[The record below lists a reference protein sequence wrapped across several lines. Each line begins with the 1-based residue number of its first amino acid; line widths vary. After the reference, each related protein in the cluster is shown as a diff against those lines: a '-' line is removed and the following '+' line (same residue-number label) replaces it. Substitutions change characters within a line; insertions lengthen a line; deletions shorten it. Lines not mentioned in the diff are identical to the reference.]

1 MNSPTKSID
10 ILGIGV
16 SVLDVLM
23 VVDQLPTDESVVR
36 AKDRRISLGGGVAVA
51 AATAA
56 MMGGRV
62 SFADRLG
69 KDVASQT
76 IQAELESAGVDIDQT
91 EVADNQTASV
101 ATVWVRQDTGSRTI
115 VFSPGSDIPLSWTDG
130 LAAAVANSR
139 ILHCNGRHIETCLR
153 AIEIAKRSD
162 TLVSF
167 DGGAHRYRDEV
178 LPLARASDILVV
190 SEHFAAAHVYGEGVN
205 GDSDPAALAEQLAA
219 DFDARIVGVTAGD
232 RGSWFACRDS
242 GRWHEPAVNV
252 DQVIDTTGCGDTFHG
267 AFLYGIAKGFSVR
280 RCSHL
285 ASIVAANNACRLGAL
300 AIDLSSLELEINRH
314 VSNSSND

>member
-1 MNSPTKSID
+1 MNSPSKSIE

-23 VVDQLPTDESVVR
+23 VVDELPTDESVVR

-51 AATAA
+51 TATAA
-56 MMGGRV
+56 MMGGQV

-69 KDVASQT
+69 NDVASQT
-76 IQAELESAGVDIDQT
+76 ILAELKSAGVNVDHI
-91 EVADNQTASV
+91 EVVKEQSASV
-101 ATVWVRQDTGSRTI
+101 ATVWVRQNSGSRTI
-115 VFSPGSDIPLSWTDG
+115 VFSPGSDIPLSWNDE
-130 LAAAVANSR
+130 LAAAVANAK
-139 ILHCNGRHIETCLR
+139 ILHCNGRHVETCLR

-178 LPLARASDILVV
+178 LPLVRASDILIV
-190 SEHFAAAHVYGEGVN
+190 SEHFAAAHVN
-205 GDSDPAALAEQLAA
+205 GDDVHGNSDPATLAEQLAA

-232 RGSWFACRDS
+232 RGSWFVCRNN

-252 DQVIDTTGCGDTFHG
+252 DRVVDTTGCGDTFHG

-280 RCSHL
+280 RSSHL
-285 ASIVAANNACRLGAL
+285 ASIVAANNACGLGAL
-300 AIDLSSLELEINRH
+300 AVDLNSIELKINRNTSSF
-314 VSNSSND
+314 SNH